1 MVESEWVEI
10 NQPLQAI
17 QPVRVSSH
25 RVSSQSPFNLPRA
38 IRTIVSPK
46 ENTTKIEFRYIEE
59 EPAKPKELGNNVT
72 VWIGKTS
79 KRIRG
84 IQHRRMSLTQ
94 SSRQSVD
101 NAIDKLISELLPTE
115 SQARGN
121 YQVIKEVASTQLAN
135 IEL

>member
-10 NQPLQAI
+10 NQPLRAI

-25 RVSSQSPFNLPRA
+25 RVRSQSPFNLPRA
-38 IRTIVSPK
+38 IRTIVSP
-46 ENTTKIEFRYIEE
+46 EEDTTKIEFRYIED
-59 EPAKPKELGNNVT
+59 EPTRPKELSNNVT

-84 IQHRRMSLTQ
+84 IQYRRRPSTQ
-94 SSRQSVD
+94 SSRQSVN
-101 NAIDKLISELLPTE
+101 NAIDKLISDLLPTE

-121 YQVIKEVASTQLAN
+121 YQVIKEVASAQLAN
-135 IEL
+135 TEH

>member
-1 MVESEWVEI
+1 MVESEWKEI
-10 NQPLQAI
+10 NEPLLAI

-25 RVSSQSPFNLPRA
+25 RVRTQSSFNLPRA
-38 IRTIVSPK
+38 IRTIVSP
-46 ENTTKIEFRYIEE
+46 EEDTTKIEFRYIED

-84 IQHRRMSLTQ
+84 IQYRRKYLAQ

-101 NAIDKLISELLPTE
+101 NAIDMLISELLPCE
-115 SQARGN
+115 SQVKGN
-121 YQVIKEVASTQLAN
+121 YQAIKQVASAQLAN
-135 IEL
+135 TEP

>member
-10 NQPLQAI
+10 NQPLRAI

-25 RVSSQSPFNLPRA
+25 RVRSQSPFNFPRA
-38 IRTIVSPK
+38 IRTIVSP
-46 ENTTKIEFRYIEE
+46 EEDTAKIEFRYIED

-84 IQHRRMSLTQ
+84 IQYRRRSLTQ

-101 NAIDKLISELLPTE
+101 NAIDKLISELLPNE
-115 SQARGN
+115 SQAKGN
-121 YQVIKEVASTQLAN
+121 YQVVKEVASAQLAN
-135 IEL
+135 TEP

>member
-10 NQPLQAI
+10 NQPLRAI

-25 RVSSQSPFNLPRA
+25 RVRSQSPFNLPRA
-38 IRTIVSPK
+38 IRTIVSP
-46 ENTTKIEFRYIEE
+46 EEDTTKIEFRYIED
-59 EPAKPKELGNNVT
+59 EPTRPKELSNNVT

-84 IQHRRMSLTQ
+84 IQYRRRPSTQ
-94 SSRQSVD
+94 SSRQNVN
-101 NAIDKLISELLPTE
+101 NAIDKLISDLLPTE

-121 YQVIKEVASTQLAN
+121 YQVIKEVASAQLAN
-135 IEL
+135 NEH

>member
-10 NQPLQAI
+10 NQPLRAI

-25 RVSSQSPFNLPRA
+25 RVRSQSPFNLPRA
-38 IRTIVSPK
+38 IRTIVSP
-46 ENTTKIEFRYIEE
+46 EEDTTKIEFRYIED

-84 IQHRRMSLTQ
+84 IQYRRRSLTQ

-101 NAIDKLISELLPTE
+101 SAIDKLISELLPTE

-121 YQVIKEVASTQLAN
+121 YQVIKEVTNAQLAN
-135 IEL
+135 TES

>member
-10 NQPLQAI
+10 NQPLRAI

-25 RVSSQSPFNLPRA
+25 RVRSQSPFNLPRA
-38 IRTIVSPK
+38 IRTIVSP
-46 ENTTKIEFRYIEE
+46 EEDTTKIEFRYIED
-59 EPAKPKELGNNVT
+59 EPTRPKELSNNVT

-84 IQHRRMSLTQ
+84 IQYRRRPSTQ
-94 SSRQSVD
+94 SSRQSVN
-101 NAIDKLISELLPTE
+101 NAIDKLISDLLPTE

-121 YQVIKEVASTQLAN
+121 YQVIKEVASAQLAN
-135 IEL
+135 NEH